1 MKIVIAPDSF
11 KENLTALEVATAIE
25 NGIKRVVPEA
35 QCLKVPMADGGEGTV
50 QALVDATGGRILKT
64 QVVGPLGEKVNAA
77 YGFLGNGVTA
87 VIEMAEASGLPL
99 VPREARDPLKT
110 TTFGTGELIIDALN
124 KGAQAIIL
132 GLGGSATVDGGAGMA
147 QALGVKFLD
156 QKGQL
161 ITGHCGGGVLDKIAK
176 IDVSSLDQRL
186 QRTKIILASDVDNP
200 LCGQRGAARVFGPQ
214 KGATPEMVGI
224 LDRNLWHFAKVI
236 KAELGVDIAN
246 VPGAGAA
253 GGLGAGLIAFAHAE
267 IRRGVELVIEATGLE
282 RHLQG
287 ADLVITGEGRVDFQ
301 TAFGK
306 TPAGVAAAA
315 KKLGIPVVAIGGG
328 LADDAR
334 GVYEHGIDALAA
346 GAARDMSLAEAL
358 KLSREHLANAG
369 ERVLRLILIGQRMRK
384 DSSYV

>member
-35 QCLKVPMADGGEGTV
+35 QCIKVPMADGGEGTV
-50 QALVDATGGRILKT
+50 QALVDATGGRILRT

-124 KGAQAIIL
+124 NGAQTIIL

-176 IDVSSLDQRL
+176 IHVSGLDPRFQG
-186 QRTKIILASDVDNP
+186 TKIILADVDNP
-200 LCGQRGAARVFGPQ
+200 LCGERGAARVFGPQ

-246 VPGAGAA
+246 LPGAGAA
-253 GGLGAGLIAFAHAE
+253 GGLGAGLIAFGHAE
-267 IRRGVELVIEATGLE
+267 IRRGVELVIEAPGLE
-282 RHLQG
+282 Q
-287 ADLVITGEGRVDFQ
+287 
-301 TAFGK
+301 
-306 TPAGVAAAA
+306 
-315 KKLGIPVVAIGGG
+315 
-328 LADDAR
+328 
-334 GVYEHGIDALAA
+334 
-346 GAARDMSLAEAL
+346 
-358 KLSREHLANAG
+358 
-369 ERVLRLILIGQRMRK
+369 
-384 DSSYV
+384 